1 MPLHPPPRPGPCAA
15 PRRAQCLVLRAANRG
30 RRGTLLAELLVALA
44 LCGVVAAV
52 AAPSLAGTLVLDDRA
67 RALTAGALAA
77 SNAMELGV
85 GYPCGIAPPP
95 VPPAGPRL
103 RLHVAAHHDARGGRR
118 QATVWYAPPH
128 GRPSRALVVLASQ
141 VACP

>member
-1 MPLHPPPRPGPCAA
+1 
-15 PRRAQCLVLRAANRG
+15 
-30 RRGTLLAELLVALA
+30 LAELLVALA

-77 SNAMELGV
+77 ASAAELGV
-85 GYPCGIAPPP
+85 GYPCGIARPP
-95 VPPAGPRL
+95 VPPVGPRL
-103 RLHVAAHHDARGGRR
+103 RLHLTHHHDARASQQ
-118 QATVWYAPPH
+118 QATVWYVPPH
-128 GRPSRALVVLASQ
+128 GGPPRPLVALASQ

>member
-1 MPLHPPPRPGPCAA
+1 
-15 PRRAQCLVLRAANRG
+15 
-30 RRGTLLAELLVALA
+30 LAELLVALA

-67 RALTAGALAA
+67 HALTSGALVAA
-77 SNAMELGV
+77 SAMEIGV

-103 RLHVAAHHDARGGRR
+103 RLHVADHHDARGGRR
-118 QATVWYAPPH
+118 QASVWYAPPH